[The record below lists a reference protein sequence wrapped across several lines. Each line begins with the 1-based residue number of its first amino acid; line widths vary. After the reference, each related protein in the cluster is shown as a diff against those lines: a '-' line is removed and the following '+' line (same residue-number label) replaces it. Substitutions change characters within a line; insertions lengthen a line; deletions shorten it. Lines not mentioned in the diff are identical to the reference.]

1 MAGGKRHYGAR
12 PALPE
17 VGQQL
22 AAADVLLE
30 LQLERIVGSEQDV
43 QAGDVAQGERQVLD
57 VVV

>member
-22 AAADVLLE
+22 AAAYVLLE
-30 LQLERIVGSEQDV
+30 LQLERIVSGEQDV
-43 QAGDVAQGERQVLD
+43 ETGDVAQR
-57 VVV
+57 